1 MMRKRFALSTKRTVP
16 LLVITL
22 AFVVT
27 GAFLMLSRTIF
38 GAPPGDIQH
47 TDIGETIP
55 MQGNGEVVIEDWAYN
70 PHEQHMIATLHID
83 RSAVDRNTEMTF
95 AAQDRSNARDEL
107 PVTMLYEDR
116 DYVVIHIDAVPP
128 SFDVIGMD
136 IQEQETDDGIEPEES
151 TNDNTPADLARIY
164 ADHRMVDVDES
175 LTAEDET
182 TYDQH
187 VLSLEYDRLND
198 DQEDHQQVIEN
209 MDERIDQLEQELV
222 DIEADILYSTDDEEV
237 ELESEHSQIESEI
250 DGLETDMAQ
259 EQEALE
265 VVQDEQDMIEEQMDI
280 AIDE

>member
-27 GAFLMLSRTIF
+27 GMFLMLSRTLF

-47 TDIGETIP
+47 TEIGESIP

-70 PHEQHMIATLHID
+70 PNDQHMIATLHVD
-83 RSAVDRNTEMTF
+83 RSSVDRNTEITF
-95 AAQDRSNARDEL
+95 AAQDRSNAREEL
-107 PVTMLYEDR
+107 PVTILYEDR
-116 DYVVIHIDAVPP
+116 DYVVVHIDAVQP

-136 IQEQETDDGIEPEES
+136 IQEQETDDVVGHDES
-151 TNDNTPADLARIY
+151 SNDSTPAELARVY
-164 ADHRMVDVDES
+164 ADHRMVEVDES
-175 LTAEDET
+175 LTAEDEN
-182 TYDQH
+182 TYDQR
-187 VLSLEYDRLND
+187 VLNLEYDRLGD
-198 DQEDHQQVIEN
+198 DQQAHQQVIEN
-209 MDERIDQLEQELV
+209 MNERIEELEQELV

-265 VVQDEQDMIEEQMDI
+265 VSQDEQDMIEEQMEM